1 MRRDKGLK
9 RVRDLVKV
17 NELRAMNGP
26 FEGLKG
32 VEVLIV
38 CKLDRWQN
46 QSRVVWQCNGYDV
59 IAAHT
64 QRGLRCDGM
73 HMHLK
78 PVTATEELHL
88 GHAHNLAAGQR
99 PLSQTNARRQVSA

>member
-1 MRRDKGLK
+1 M
-9 RVRDLVKV
+9 KV
-17 NELRAMNGP
+17 NEVRAVNGP

-46 QSRVVWQCNGYDV
+46 QSRVVCQCNDYNV

-64 QRGLRCDGM
+64 QRPEKTCGERDVSLRDSIS
-73 HMHLK
+73 HLW
-78 PVTATEELHL
+78 L
-88 GHAHNLAAGQR
+88 GPSSVLKRFFFAFRG
-99 PLSQTNARRQVSA
+99 